1 MPDGSIPK
9 DNPFVG
15 RAGAHPEIYAL
26 GFRDVQGVAIHPR
39 TGKLW
44 TSEHGPRGGDEI
56 NAVEKGKNYG
66 FPVIGYGRDY
76 TGKPI
81 NGDKTAQDGHGAA
94 GVFLDARHRAGRH
107 RASTPGSCFR
117 RGRAICSCRRSS
129 GERSC
134 ASC

>member
-1 MPDGSIPK
+1 M
-9 DNPFVG
+9 
-15 RAGAHPEIYAL
+15 
-26 GFRDVQGVAIHPR
+26 QGVAIHPR

-56 NAVEKGKNYG
+56 NAIEKGKNYG
-66 FPVIGYGRDY
+66 FPVIGYGREY

-107 RASTPGSCFR
+107 RVLHRQAVSGVAGRPVRVGARRPSARAPRARTASASSP
-117 RGRAICSCRRSS
+117 RS
-129 GERSC
+129 GC
-134 ASC
+134 